1 MYGGRYSLTRYSLG
15 AGEGTIEA
23 GEAFSAVLSGLTGG
37 AVPVD
42 AGQVFSGEL
51 GGTTRGTLAVD
62 ASLDAR
68 ARLLSQ
74 GRLGAAVAVGAPFAA
89 ALNGRAQAGKESRTV
104 LLDESGECV
113 IPWEVLAE
121 YHPLTQ
127 LKAGVYGSTDDTALP
142 TTWASLGTILEGV
155 PGDGEGSKP
164 PTPDLW
170 EQDLDRKGDTLAYD
184 GLNLSLKSGD
194 KTLSSVEI
202 AGGEGGGTS
211 DHRALA
217 NRDAAEQ
224 HPINSITGL
233 SARLDQT
240 MSKGD
245 ALTVQEILKIMEV
258 S

>member
-1 MYGGRYSLTRYSLG
+1 M
-15 AGEGTIEA
+15 
-23 GEAFSAVLSGLTGG
+23 FK
-37 AVPVD
+37 
-42 AGQVFSGEL
+42 
-51 GGTTRGTLAVD
+51 
-62 ASLDAR
+62 
-68 ARLLSQ
+68 
-74 GRLGAAVAVGAPFAA
+74 
-89 ALNGRAQAGKESRTV
+89 AGKESRTV
-104 LLDESGECV
+104 LLDDSGECV
-113 IPWEVLAE
+113 IPWEVLVSHG
-121 YHPLTQ
+121 HPLM
-127 LKAGVYGSTDDTALP
+127 AGVFGSADDTALP

-155 PGDGEGSKP
+155 PGGGEGSKP

-170 EQDLDRKGDTLAYD
+170 QQELDRKGDTLAFD
-184 GLNLSLKSGD
+184 GLNLSLKRGN

-202 AGGEGGGTS
+202 ADGEGGTS
-211 DHRALA
+211 DHRALT